1 MSNGYY
7 TRNKSCSCARCR
19 AGGLMGAAILITV
32 GVLALLHQFSGWHI
46 DKTGPLLLIV
56 IGVVMLLGRTAS
68 TEGHIQPYGMPGQA
82 TASQQDPW
90 ASGRTTTPASTL
102 QPSGGPPPSSEQQND
117 QQVKP

>member
-19 AGGLMGAAILITV
+19 VGGLMAAAVLITI
-32 GVLALLHQFSGWHI
+32 GLLALLHQFYGVRAEKFS
-46 DKTGPLLLIV
+46 PLLLIV
-56 IGVVMLLGRTAS
+56 IGVVLLLGRTAS
-68 TEGHIQPYGMPGQA
+68 TEGHIQPYGVPLQPRVDA
-82 TASQQDPW
+82 QDPW

-102 QPSGGPPPSSEQQND
+102 QPSEGPPPSSEQQND